1 MIEWIVKNKD
11 WLFSGVGVVVIAALV
26 RWLVTLVWPR
36 PAAKPVLPT
45 SPGHRESY
53 DVSADDIIKAIEQ
66 VPPFQRPSI
75 ARHYVGLKVEWPARF
90 SSATSLGDDMVSVS
104 LKYGWKNTFFLG
116 PWIYCNVGLADHK
129 EIAVLHE
136 GAPVTV
142 RGTIDSVEHGYIRL
156 KDATL
161 VFGS

>member
-1 MIEWIVKNKD
+1 
-11 WLFSGVGVVVIAALV
+11 
-26 RWLVTLVWPR
+26 
-36 PAAKPVLPT
+36 
-45 SPGHRESY
+45 
-53 DVSADDIIKAIEQ
+53 
-66 VPPFQRPSI
+66 
-75 ARHYVGLKVEWPARF
+75 
-90 SSATSLGDDMVSVS
+90 MVSVS